1 MELNPSLTDESD
13 ALVPRKS
20 ALEDAHFD
28 ITAMVDLVFMMNI
41 FFLVTWVGAALK
53 EIDLP
58 TARHCVPADPE
69 ACVTVTVYF
78 PDASTQTPFVY
89 VGEDKSSARPVDSPE
104 LEEEIRKA
112 VENGKMQI
120 PPKDTLLI
128 KAAKH
133 VREKDV
139 VRVAGAGTA
148 VEGTKLNL
156 AVVEKE

>member
-20 ALEDAHFD
+20 AVEDAHFD

-41 FFLVTWVGAALK
+41 FFLVTWVGAALA

-69 ACVTVTVYF
+69 ACVTVTVLA
-78 PDASTQTPFVY
+78 DANTPSPLVY
-89 VGEDKSSARPVDSPE
+89 LGEARSSARPVDSAE
-104 LEEEIRKA
+104 MEDMIRAA
-112 VENGKMQI
+112 VEKGKTEI

-128 KAAKH
+128 KAEKH
-133 VREKDV
+133 VRLQDV
-139 VRVAGAGTA
+139 VRVAGAATA